1 MPVIEFHGVEWSV
14 PSCYALPGVA
24 ARERS
29 KSRSFGNSVRTCSS
43 NAFANSRVSQK
54 RKTASNTRPGPRKS
68 DLDHVGVSYALCLI
82 FEAQGEFS
90 GQPYALYELP
100 RDLLPWYCGGHD
112 CKEFQPKSTNILI
125 HVDHVSDISRDPAHG
140 VKLQVNPGPPGL
152 IAGVV
157 AIQHESLSLH
167 GRSGRGRECWF
178 AGASSCDLE
187 SLGPSRTWTCRS

>member
-112 CKEFQPKSTNILI
+112 CTEFQPKSANILI

-140 VKLQVNPGPPGL
+140 VKLPVNPRPPGL
-152 IAGVV
+152 M
-157 AIQHESLSLH
+157 L
-167 GRSGRGRECWF
+167 
-178 AGASSCDLE
+178 ASSQF
-187 SLGPSRTWTCRS
+187 SMKSVTSRPFRPGTRMLVCRRIILRP